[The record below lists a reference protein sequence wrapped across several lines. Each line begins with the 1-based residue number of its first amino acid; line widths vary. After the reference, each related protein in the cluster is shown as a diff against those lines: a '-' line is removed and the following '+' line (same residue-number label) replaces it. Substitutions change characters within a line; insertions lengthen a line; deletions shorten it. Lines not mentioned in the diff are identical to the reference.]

1 MNRKLGRVMSNSRM
15 VSFVAFLAAV
25 FAWVLKMPA
34 LLTVSIVALL
44 FSAALYLYD
53 KYKSN
58 QSSSGSS
65 KQKKSA

>member
-1 MNRKLGRVMSNSRM
+1 
-15 VSFVAFLAAV
+15 
-25 FAWVLKMPA
+25 MPA
-34 LLTVSIVALL
+34 LLTVSIVALF

-58 QSSSGSS
+58 ESSSGSS